1 MVYRTNG
8 TLLLKLSFVRDRVYV
23 TLEVGLL
30 SFPTPLTTISLPF
43 IDAMPQS
50 KGIQFNFQ
58 SMIKQTHPH
67 QHPKKH
73 PQKHQLKQKRRSR
86 TFFPESA
93 KEEFKEVHY

>member
-43 IDAMPQS
+43 IDAMPQNS
-50 KGIQFNFQ
+50 ISLPKYDTKYLIDKKMSEIYLTLSLVIQ
-58 SMIKQTHPH
+58 H
-67 QHPKKH
+67 
-73 PQKHQLKQKRRSR
+73 
-86 TFFPESA
+86 
-93 KEEFKEVHY
+93 